1 MDNRLIVIDAMW
13 DAFSRVNGNPD
24 LHASGIRFA
33 LALFF
38 LWLLFVTIRM
48 RALTQY
54 RPHRVVALVG
64 CVIMMI
70 RESAMAGIVCGWEL
84 KLYDSQLLLYVW
96 PPVEHF
102 FSMLAFSCIAW
113 YTVEAS
119 DCVWLQLWARRLKWP
134 IIASTVVFYVYAL
147 TLWKSFFAVYTPTI
161 AFVYNDSNMD
171 WQAHAVVSVCA
182 FLGIIA
188 ACKRQA
194 GPSYLLWFWVLT
206 FVEQAIRAHA
216 FSYTEGAW
224 LATVLQAMHI
234 WAIPLLL
241 LHFINAYVI
250 KLGSCA
256 VCKRDVRI
264 DI

>member
-1 MDNRLIVIDAMW
+1 MDNRLAVIDALW

-24 LHASGIRFA
+24 LHASIIRFG

-48 RALTQY
+48 RALAQY
-54 RPHRVVALVG
+54 RPHRIVALVG

-70 RESAMAGIVCGWEL
+70 RELAMAFIVCGWEL
-84 KLYDSQLLLYVW
+84 KLYDNPLLLYVW

-102 FSMLAFSCIAW
+102 FSMLAFCCMAW

-119 DCVWLQLWARRLKWP
+119 DWAWLQYWVKKFRCVV
-134 IIASTVVFYVYAL
+134 IVSIASFYVYAL
-147 TLWKSFFAVYTPTI
+147 TLWKVFFAVNIPTI
-161 AFVYNDSNMD
+161 SIVYSDSNMD
-171 WQAHAVVSVCA
+171 WQAHALIAVCA
-182 FLGIIA
+182 TVSIIA
-188 ACKRQA
+188 TCKRSA
-194 GPSYLLWFWVLT
+194 GPSYLFWFWVVT
-206 FVEQAIRAHA
+206 FIEQSLRAHA
-216 FSYTEGAW
+216 FSYSEGAW

-250 KLGSCA
+250 KLGTCST
-256 VCKRDVRI
+256 CKRDVRI
-264 DI
+264 D